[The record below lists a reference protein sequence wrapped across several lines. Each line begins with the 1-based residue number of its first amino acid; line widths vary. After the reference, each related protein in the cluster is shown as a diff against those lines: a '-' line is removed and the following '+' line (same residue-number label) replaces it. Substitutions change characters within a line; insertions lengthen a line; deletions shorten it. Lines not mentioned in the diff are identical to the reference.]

1 MFVTNINQ
9 IGKIEWDKD
18 WHLEVE
24 QCLEYKYTEQV
35 LFETRKPLCIAEL
48 WAMGETYQMHEL
60 KEWVHNFWLQS
71 QISLENVVKVLI
83 DANNLEVQDLKDT
96 CRTFIGENI
105 EISKAHVE
113 RLPRSD

>member
-1 MFVTNINQ
+1 MLICIRLSSGAALDSVAHLVEHALAQDLIQVRFLAMSTSPTAISDCLYAMFVTNILVNQ
-9 IGKIEWDKD
+9 TGKIEWDKD

-60 KEWVHNFWLQS
+60 KEWVHNF
-71 QISLENVVKVLI
+71 
-83 DANNLEVQDLKDT
+83 
-96 CRTFIGENI
+96 
-105 EISKAHVE
+105 
-113 RLPRSD
+113 